1 MLKRCVNPACRE
13 EFKLLNGGDLY
24 ALERRSDNTEF
35 FWLCT
40 ECARVYELYLDP
52 VGYVSVRAVSLIH
65 RSPPPHPDA
74 NLRLISRQTR
84 PRPNT
89 MPSGERAS
97 TFVSFGEHSS
107 TFSERDGISRRIA

>member
-35 FWLCT
+35 FWMCS
-40 ECARVYELYLDP
+40 ECAVNFDLYLDP
-52 VGYVSVRAVSLIH
+52 AGCVSLRLWNAINH
-65 RSPPPHPDA
+65 AQPPHPDA

-97 TFVSFGEHSS
+97 TFVSFIEHSS

>member
-35 FWLCT
+35 FWLCS
-40 ECARVYELYLDP
+40 ECAVNFDLYLDP
-52 VGYVSVRAVSLIH
+52 AGCVSIRLWNAINH
-65 RSPPPHPDA
+65 AQPPHPDA

-84 PRPNT
+84 PRPNA

-97 TFVSFGEHSS
+97 TFVSIHEP
-107 TFSERDGISRRIA
+107 FSAAFRMRGGLES